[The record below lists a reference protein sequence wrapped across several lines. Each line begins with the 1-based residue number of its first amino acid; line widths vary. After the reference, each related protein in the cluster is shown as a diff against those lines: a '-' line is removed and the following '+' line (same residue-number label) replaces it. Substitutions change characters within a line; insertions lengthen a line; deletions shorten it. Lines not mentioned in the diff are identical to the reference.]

1 MTVTVQMRAKGGL
14 TIPTELRRKYGL
26 EEGEVFTLFDLGEG
40 SLLLVPRISIVPKLV
55 AEMEAIRE
63 EAGLTLDDLLAGL
76 PDERRRLFEERG
88 RGDG

>member
-1 MTVTVQMRAKGGL
+1 
-14 TIPTELRRKYGL
+14 
-26 EEGEVFTLFDLGEG
+26 VFTLFDLGEG

-76 PDERRRLFEERG
+76 PDERRRLYEERS
-88 RGDG
+88 RGGG

>member
-76 PDERRRLFEERG
+76 PDERRRLYEERS
-88 RGDG
+88 RGGG

>member
-26 EEGEVFTLFDLGEG
+26 EDGEVFTLFELGEG
-40 SLLLVPRISIVPKLV
+40 SLLLVPRISVIPKLV

-76 PDERRRLFEERG
+76 SDERRLLYEERS
-88 RGDG
+88 RGSG